1 MTNNNDLI
9 KKLKIGFMGTPS
21 FAVPILN
28 SLIKDNY
35 HIEFVYTQSGRP
47 AGRGLRKK
55 NSEIYEVAKTKNIN
69 YISFF
74 SLGRTKFDKGFC
86 WEEMDGNQR
95 YGYCC

>member
-35 HIEFVYTQSGRP
+35 HIEFVYT
-47 AGRGLRKK
+47 
-55 NSEIYEVAKTKNIN
+55 
-69 YISFF
+69 
-74 SLGRTKFDKGFC
+74 
-86 WEEMDGNQR
+86 
-95 YGYCC
+95 